1 MSNKLNQN
9 KLNQNKLNLN
19 KRKIVFLILSVICM
33 VLIFMFSCHDADK
46 STEESHAVGMVIGEV
61 TQPDWD
67 AWEPETQV
75 EYAVSIDHPVRKTA
89 HFLEYMALG
98 FCFAGFWFD
107 SKRRILTNVIL
118 PFIAGALYAVS
129 DELHQLLV
137 AGRAGMLTDVLLDS
151 SGVLTGVLL
160 ITVVF
165 CVYNRLKKR
174 RKHN

>member
-1 MSNKLNQN
+1 
-9 KLNQNKLNLN
+9 
-19 KRKIVFLILSVICM
+19 
-33 VLIFMFSCHDADK
+33 
-46 STEESHAVGMVIGEV
+46 
-61 TQPDWD
+61 
-67 AWEPETQV
+67 
-75 EYAVSIDHPVRKTA
+75 
-89 HFLEYMALG
+89 MALG

-160 ITVVF
+160 ITAIFLVAARII
-165 CVYNRLKKR
+165 NRKK
-174 RKHN
+174 KK